1 VTDATILVPTF
12 RHAALLPYALRSA
25 LAQESAELELFVVG
39 DGVEDDTRTAL
50 EPFLEDPRVRVFDFP
65 KGARHGEAHRH
76 EALREATG
84 RIVCYLSDDD
94 LLLPDH
100 VAQMDRL
107 LDAADFAHS
116 APAWIEDTGELV
128 YRPWNMARPE
138 FDWLMRSGRSSVGLT
153 GAAHTLEAYRRL
165 PHGWRTT
172 PPELPTDRYM
182 WLQWLDL
189 AGFRGVTSDRLTHLH
204 FPEHQWRRFTDD
216 QRAQFL
222 ADWLGRSREPGFAEE
237 LDAMLRAAIRRAG
250 EDLRIRARE
259 AELTLEAIQAT
270 RTWRV
275 RSRLADL
282 RPLRALRATR
292 DAAR

>member
-1 VTDATILVPTF
+1 VTDATILIPTH
-12 RHAALLPYALRSA
+12 RHAVLLPYAVRSA
-25 LAQESAELELFVVG
+25 LDQDGSSVEVFVVG
-39 DGVEDDTRTAL
+39 DGVEDATRTVVAEL
-50 EPFLEDPRVRVFDFP
+50 AADPRLRFFDLP
-65 KGARHGEAHRH
+65 KGERHGEEHRH
-76 EALREATG
+76 AALAEAAG

-94 LLLPDH
+94 LLFPEH

-107 LDAADFAHS
+107 LETADFAHS

-138 FDWLMRSGRSSVGLT
+138 FAWLMRTGRGSVGLT

-189 AGFRGVTSDRLTHLH
+189 PGFRGVTSERLTHLH
-204 FPEHQWRRFTDD
+204 FPEHQWRRFGDVERE
-216 QRAQFL
+216 RAL
-222 ADWLGRSREPGFAEE
+222 ADWLRRSREPGFGGE
-237 LDAMLRAAIRRAG
+237 LDSMLRAAMRRSG
-250 EDLRIRARE
+250 EDFRIRARE

-270 RTWRV
+270 RTWRL
-275 RSRLADL
+275 RRRLAEL
-282 RPLRALRATR
+282 RPLRALFGRPR
-292 DAAR
+292 EGR